1 MIWCIR
7 KTAQSAYLNKIVVVV
22 QSLSSVLHFVT
33 PWTAACQA
41 SLSFTVSWSLLKL
54 MSIESVM
61 PANYLVLCHPLLLCL
76 QTFPA
81 SESFQWVGSLH
92 LVAKVLQL
100 RPQHISPSN
109 EYSSFRMD
117 WFDLLAVQGISTVFS
132 NSTVGKY
139 LFFDTQPSLWSTPH
153 IHTWLL
159 EKP

>member
-1 MIWCIR
+1 MHILIKLLLLFSHSVLSYTLWPHGLQHAKLPCPSPPPGACSNSCPFSQWCQPTIWSSVIPFS
-7 KTAQSAYLNKIVVVV
+7 SAFKLSQH
-22 QSLSSVLHFVT
+22 QSL
-33 PWTAACQA
+33 
-41 SLSFTVSWSLLKL
+41 
-54 MSIESVM
+54 
-61 PANYLVLCHPLLLCL
+61 
-76 QTFPA
+76 
-81 SESFQWVGSLH
+81 FQWVGSLH